1 MRIDELYEMTGDN
14 YANVLERFGN
24 EETLAYIMRKFPRDP
39 NFRELKR
46 ALESGDN
53 EKAFRAAHTL
63 KGISLNLG
71 FDGMNK
77 PLSVLTEIL
86 RGRASGNTAELF
98 SEVEKEYDRIVEL
111 IAVMDENLSS

>member
-1 MRIDELYEMTGDN
+1 
-14 YANVLERFGN
+14 
-24 EETLAYIMRKFPRDP
+24 
-39 NFRELKR
+39 
-46 ALESGDN
+46 
-53 EKAFRAAHTL
+53 
-63 KGISLNLG
+63 
-71 FDGMNK
+71 MNK